1 MNGGCELKIYT
12 VYRETYFMVK
22 QTVENGDNFYLPRLQ
37 QSGAATGFQPEGGGG
52 KKFRTKALSG
62 IRNKSKEKG
71 SKFMKKSNKTQV
83 TGTMLQ

>member
-37 QSGAATGFQPEGGGG
+37 QSGAATGFQPEGGPKNLGPKLCQESG
-52 KKFRTKALSG
+52 TNLKK
-62 IRNKSKEKG
+62 NE
-71 SKFMKKSNKTQV
+71 QV
-83 TGTMLQ
+83 A